1 VSKNPRIEH
10 LASAKRIVLKVGSS
24 LLAAS
29 PAGQPA
35 AIADEIAMLQDRGIE
50 TVIVSSGAIA
60 LGLHGLGLT
69 KRPTDL
75 PSLQAAAA
83 IGQSRLL
90 QNWEHAFAAH
100 QGCIA
105 QVLLTHDD
113 VSSRVRFLNARHALR
128 ALLSAGVVPIVNE
141 NDTVAIDEIRYGD
154 NDQLAA
160 LVCNLISADALIIYT
175 DVDGLH
181 DADPR
186 HGGVRIPLIT
196 DIDGQASPVAST
208 ISGSGFGSGG
218 MASKVAAAKNAA
230 SFGVPT
236 VVVPGARRG
245 ILLSTL
251 TGQDVGTL
259 FVPNAQA
266 ISSRKHWIGFGV
278 KPAGQLVVDNGAFE
292 ALTKKGG
299 SLLPAGLVDVHS
311 DFGRGALVSLVTSEK
326 TEFARGL
333 VSYSAEDLRKLC
345 GCRSSEIGAILGY
358 AYSGEVVHR
367 DDLVLL

>member
-1 VSKNPRIEH
+1 MSNNPRIQH
-10 LASAKRIVLKVGSS
+10 LSSAKRIVLKVGSS

-35 AIADEIAMLQDRGIE
+35 AIADEIAMLQDQGIE

-60 LGLHGLGLT
+60 LGLPGLGLK

-100 QGCIA
+100 QLRIA
-105 QVLLTHDD
+105 QILLTHDD
-113 VSSRVRFLNARHALR
+113 VSSRTRFLNARHALS
-128 ALLSAGVVPIVNE
+128 ALLAAGVVPIVNE

-186 HGGVRIPLIT
+186 QGGVRIPLIT
-196 DIDGQASPVAST
+196 DIEEQASPVAST
-208 ISGSGFGSGG
+208 SSASGLGSGG

-259 FVPNAQA
+259 FVPKPQS
-266 ISSRKHWIGFGV
+266 ISSRKHWIGFGA
-278 KPAGQLVVDNGAFE
+278 KPAGELVVDAGAFD
-292 ALTKKGG
+292 ALHKTGG
-299 SLLPAGLVDVHS
+299 SLLPVGLVEVRGNFD
-311 DFGRGALVSLVTSEK
+311 RGALVSLVTAEK
-326 TEFARGL
+326 AEFARGL
-333 VSYSAEDLRKLC
+333 VSYGATELRKLC
-345 GCRSSEIGAILGY
+345 GCRSDEIGAKLGY
-358 AYSGEVVHR
+358 KYLDEVVHR

>member
-1 VSKNPRIEH
+1 MTENPRIQH

-35 AIADEIAMLQDRGIE
+35 AIADEIAMLKGRGIE

-60 LGLHGLGLT
+60 LGLQGLGLQS
-69 KRPTDL
+69 RPIDI

-100 QGCIA
+100 QGRIA
-105 QVLLTHDD
+105 QILLTHEDM
-113 VSSRVRFLNARHALR
+113 SSRVRFFNARHALL
-128 ALLSAGVVPIVNE
+128 ALLNAGVVPIVNE

-160 LVCNLISADALIIYT
+160 LVCQLVSADALIIYT

-181 DADPR
+181 DADPAQ
-186 HGGVRIPLIT
+186 GGVRIPLIT
-196 DIDGQASPVAST
+196 NIDKQASPVASAT
-208 ISGSGFGSGG
+208 SSSGVGSGG
-218 MASKVAAAKNAA
+218 MASKVDAAKNAG

-245 ILLSTL
+245 VLLSAL

-266 ISSRKHWIGFGV
+266 LGSRKAWVSLGAE
-278 KPAGQLVVDNGAFE
+278 PAGQLVVNQGAFD
-292 ALTKKGG
+292 ALHPTGG
-299 SLLPAGLVDVHS
+299 SLLPSGLVAVHS
-311 DFGRGALVSLVTSEK
+311 EFERGALVSLQTEGR

-333 VSYSAEDLRKLC
+333 VSYGATDLRKIC
-345 GCRSSEIGAILGY
+345 GCRSDEIGAILGY
-358 AYSGEVVHR
+358 KFLDEVVHR
-367 DDLVLL
+367 DDLIVL